1 MRTESGRRWGAFI
14 ARTLMVPVVAALMAC
29 GVPVPEG
36 SENFTPSDLDLQIDE
51 VRAGGRAAERFH
63 ECSTATVTQGFRWR
77 YRTSIFNNTSRRI
90 RVEVTM
96 DDQFVAALYPVKAG
110 TDTFVEPR
118 FGFRLQLVNKRD
130 GTKSVRIFHRDR
142 LASEDNGWCRA
153 YDMSSAPVREDRAR
167 CGPAL
172 FSTLKDCLPFV
183 VAAVGVK
190 ACELCAAGAIPALA
204 SGVGATPAI
213 LTCLTCVGTI
223 GVCGYHV
230 SRSIEACL

>member
-1 MRTESGRRWGAFI
+1 
-14 ARTLMVPVVAALMAC
+14 MAC
-29 GVPVPEG
+29 GVPIPEG
-36 SENFTPSDLDLQIDE
+36 AENFTPSDLDIQADE
-51 VRAGGRAAERFH
+51 VQAGGRAAQIFH
-63 ECSTATVTQGFRWR
+63 ECSTATIVQGFHWR
-77 YRTSIFNNTSRRI
+77 YRTSIFNNTSRRV

-96 DDQFVAALYPVKAG
+96 DNGFVAALYPVKAG
-110 TDTFVEPR
+110 TDTYVDPR

-142 LASEDNGWCRA
+142 LASEENGWCRT
-153 YDMSSAPVREDRAR
+153 YDMSTAPSREDRAR
-167 CGPAL
+167 STAPTPADRAQCGPAV

-190 ACELCAAGAIPALA
+190 ACELCATGAIPALA
-204 SGVGATPAI
+204 TGVGAAPAI

-230 SRSIEACL
+230 TRSIEACF